1 MEKAA
6 VQLEGEKSLFQMF
19 WHLSFVFILKI
30 RFTSLLRGKVLVMLY
45 FHIGSKPHE
54 KTMKQQCVSPA
65 GYTFWLPRSVC
76 GTELQAQWFLL
87 KMSIFKSSSQMQF
100 RV

>member
-45 FHIGSKPHE
+45 FHIVSKPHE
-54 KTMKQQCVSPA
+54 KQWNNNLLVRLAILSDFPA
-65 GYTFWLPRSVC
+65 LSVALNSKLFF
-76 GTELQAQWFLL
+76 TEDVNL
-87 KMSIFKSSSQMQF
+87 
-100 RV
+100 